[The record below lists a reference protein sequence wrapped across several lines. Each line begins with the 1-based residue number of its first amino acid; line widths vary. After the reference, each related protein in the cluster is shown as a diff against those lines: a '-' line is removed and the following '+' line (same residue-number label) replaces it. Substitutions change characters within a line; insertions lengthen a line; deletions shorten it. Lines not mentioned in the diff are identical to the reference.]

1 MHVRFINL
9 KCESQYYDFL
19 DECIITRQE
28 NIFKNSSLTVLRE
41 IFVKEIS

>member
-1 MHVRFINL
+1 MSDLFV

-19 DECIITRQE
+19 DECINTRQE
-28 NIFKNSSLTVLRE
+28 NILKNSSLTVLRE